1 MTRFHFVVNSCVV
14 LDLVVIV
21 AGIALPQL
29 PCPLIGM
36 IGVRRVQCPPYRVG
50 LVYHKLFGRY
60 ELFHTMH
67 DDIHYALTGLLRTP
81 MDLGGP
87 VYVAEVS
94 SQAVPISKGVFPNLS
109 NSRIFASWMLLEKIG
124 NDNGMIRS
132 SKWCIGCGAYG
143 VWEIGDDKIESIV
156 AAGWLGDMLDK
167 MMCCADILQAFTGSG
182 SLATL

>member
-1 MTRFHFVVNSCVV
+1 MTRFHFMVNSRDV

-21 AGIALPQL
+21 AGIASPQL

-36 IGVRRVQCPPYRVG
+36 IGVKTVRCSPYRVG
-50 LVYHKLFGRY
+50 LVYHQLSGWY
-60 ELFHTMH
+60 ELFHSMH
-67 DDIHYALTGLLRTP
+67 DDISYALTALLRTI

-87 VYVAEVS
+87 VYVVEVG
-94 SQAVPISKGVFPNLS
+94 SQAVPVSKGVFPNLS
-109 NSRIFASWMLLEKIG
+109 NSRIFASLMLLEKLG
-124 NDNGMIRS
+124 NDNGMIRP

-167 MMCCADILQAFTGSG
+167 MMCCADFLQAFTGSG